1 MSEINYEIVK
11 LVKKQLKKKAW
22 TFGEIANVSETVDD
36 ITEKIRPDI
45 PTKEKLKMVWQVEV
59 FAEEL
64 TPFGKIYSRVLN
76 STLKEQVAEVI
87 KTELLNA
94 EVLFNEVEGNEVP
107 EGSLGGEASEE
118 RKTDE
123 TKPTDEQE

>member
-87 KTELLNA
+87 KTEL
-94 EVLFNEVEGNEVP
+94 
-107 EGSLGGEASEE
+107 
-118 RKTDE
+118 
-123 TKPTDEQE
+123 